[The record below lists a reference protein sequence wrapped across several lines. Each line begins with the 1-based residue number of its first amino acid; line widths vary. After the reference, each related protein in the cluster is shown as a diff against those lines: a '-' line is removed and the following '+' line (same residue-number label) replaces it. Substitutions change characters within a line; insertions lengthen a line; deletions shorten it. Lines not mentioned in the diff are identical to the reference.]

1 MKLRRNRRLVVGLAA
16 LALVGTIGAVGAL
29 SPRVNTGMS
38 EASSQR
44 KVSADVRRDASAA
57 AATPQA
63 YTVGGIGALPALRG
77 ATNEGAASGGAASAG
92 GGTVASVAPAPSV
105 TGPRI
110 VKTGTVEVE
119 VRKRQFGPS
128 FARLTTIATSLGG
141 FVSSSKTFESTDV
154 PNGTVTLRVPSDR
167 FDELVRQVRAL
178 GKVRAVSS
186 SGEDVTGQ
194 VTDLRAR
201 LKSLEAQRDQYLA
214 LLGKAGSI
222 NETLAVRDRL
232 GQVQTEIEQLQ
243 GQLKLLDD
251 QTAFGTLTVSV
262 AEPGLT
268 PVGPQPEARG
278 WSKAWDDAVGGFVR
292 GSQAI
297 VAHSGATLLVL
308 LCVAALAVL
317 GRTGW
322 RWVSPRLPGD
332 LVQES

>member
-1 MKLRRNRRLVVGLAA
+1 VKALKNRRLVVGAVA
-16 LALVGTIGAVGAL
+16 VTAVVVLVGAVGAL
-29 SPRVNTGMS
+29 SPRVNRGVT
-38 EASSQR
+38 EASAQR
-44 KVSADVRRDASAA
+44 ELKPSVQTAA
-57 AATPQA
+57 AAPRA
-63 YTVGGIGALPALRG
+63 YAVGGIGAAPALSG
-77 ATNEGAASGGAASAG
+77 ATNGGDSAAAGGAIS
-92 GGTVASVAPAPSV
+92 SVAPAPAPAPGV

-110 VKTGTVEVE
+110 VRTGTVDVE

-141 FVSSSKTFESTDV
+141 FVSSSKTFESGDV

-194 VTDLRAR
+194 VTDIRAR

-214 LLGKAGSI
+214 LLGKTGSI

-232 GQVQTEIEQLQ
+232 GQVQVEIEQLQ

-251 QTAFGTLTVSV
+251 QTAFGTLAVSV
-262 AEPGLT
+262 SEPGLA
-268 PVGPQPEARG
+268 PVGPQPEAGG
-278 WSKAWDDAVGGFVR
+278 WAKAWDDAVGGFVR

-308 LCVAALAVL
+308 LCAAALAVL

-322 RWVSPRLPGD
+322 RWVRPRLPGD
-332 LVQES
+332 LAQEA

>member
-1 MKLRRNRRLVVGLAA
+1 VKVLRNRRLVVGLAA

-29 SPRVNTGMS
+29 SPRANSGMS
-38 EASSQR
+38 EASSQQKAR
-44 KVSADVRRDASAA
+44 ASVQRDAAA
-57 AATPQA
+57 PLA
-63 YTVGGIGALPALRG
+63 YTVGGIGGLPASRP
-77 ATNEGAASGGAASAG
+77 GAATAGTGEARAATPTAR
-92 GGTVASVAPAPSV
+92 ASNTAPIAPSAAA
-105 TGPRI
+105 GPRI
-110 VKTGTVEVE
+110 VKTGTVDVE

-141 FVSSSKTFESTDV
+141 FVSSSKTFESGDI

-194 VTDLRAR
+194 ITDVRAR
-201 LKSLEAQRDQYLA
+201 LKALEAQRDQYLA

-222 NETLAVRDRL
+222 SDTLAVRDRL
-232 GQVQTEIEQLQ
+232 GQVQVEIEQLQ

-251 QTAFGTLTVSV
+251 QTAFGTLAVSV
-262 AEPGLT
+262 AEPGLG
-268 PVGPQPEARG
+268 PVGPQAEASG
-278 WSKAWDDAVGGFVR
+278 WAKAWDDAVGGFVR

-308 LCVAALAVL
+308 LCAAALAVF
-317 GRTGW
+317 GRAGY
-322 RWVSPRLPGD
+322 RWISPRLPGD
-332 LVQES
+332 LAQEA

>member
-1 MKLRRNRRLVVGLAA
+1 VKVLKNRRLVVGAVA
-16 LALVGTIGAVGAL
+16 VVAVVGVVGAVGAL
-29 SPRVNTGMS
+29 SPKATSSVS
-38 EASSQR
+38 EASAQHELKSSVQR
-44 KVSADVRRDASAA
+44 DSGPV
-57 AATPQA
+57 A
-63 YTVGGIGALPALRG
+63 YTVGGIGALPSRPPMGTAG
-77 ATNEGAASGGAASAG
+77 SASGGG
-92 GGTVASVAPAPSV
+92 GGDVASASVAPAPSV

-110 VKTGTVEVE
+110 VKTGTVDVE
-119 VRKRQFGPS
+119 VRKRQFGPA

-141 FVSSSKTFESTDV
+141 FVSSSKTFESGDI
-154 PNGTVTLRVPSDR
+154 PNGTVTLRVPSEK

-268 PVGPQPEARG
+268 PVGPQPEASG
-278 WSKAWDDAVGGFVR
+278 WGKAWDDAVGGFVR

-322 RWVSPRLPGD
+322 KWVSPRLPGD

>member
-1 MKLRRNRRLVVGLAA
+1 MKTLKQRRVIVGAIA
-16 LALVGTIGAVGAL
+16 VTAVAVAIGAVGAL
-29 SPRVNTGMS
+29 SPRRTPRIV
-38 EASSQR
+38 EASAQR
-44 KVSADVRRDASAA
+44 ELKSAVVNQAA
-57 AATPQA
+57 AAGAAPAGVA
-63 YTVGGIGALPALRG
+63 YTVGGIGRG
-77 ATNEGAASGGAASAG
+77 APEAA
-92 GGTVASVAPAPSV
+92 PPP

-110 VKTGTVEVE
+110 VKTGTVDVE
-119 VRKRQFGPS
+119 VRKRQFGRS

-141 FVSSSKTFESTDV
+141 FVSSSKTFESGDI
-154 PNGTVTLRVPSDR
+154 PNGTVTLRVPSER
-167 FDELVRQVRAL
+167 FDELVRQVRSL

-262 AEPGLT
+262 AEPGLE
-268 PVGPQPEARG
+268 PLGPKPEAGG
-278 WSKAWDDAVGGFVR
+278 WSRAWDDAVGGFVR

-308 LCVAALAVL
+308 LCAAALVVG
-317 GRTGW
+317 GRAGW
-322 RWVSPRLPGD
+322 RVVSSRLPRD
-332 LVQES
+332 LTQEA